1 MKWYHDMTQQEK
13 QSFQK
18 VIAVCAA
25 GAVRILLVP
34 VIFHA
39 AF

>member
-1 MKWYHDMTQQEK
+1 MTWYNNMTKQQK

-25 GAVRILLVP
+25 G
-34 VIFHA
+34 VIFILSIPILTEIVR
-39 AF
+39 